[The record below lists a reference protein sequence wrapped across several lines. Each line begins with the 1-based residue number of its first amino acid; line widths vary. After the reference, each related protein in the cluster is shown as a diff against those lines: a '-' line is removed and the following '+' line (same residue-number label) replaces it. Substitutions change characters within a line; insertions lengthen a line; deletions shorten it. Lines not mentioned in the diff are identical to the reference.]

1 MAGMSLR
8 SNLNF
13 GASYGPLT
21 PAAAGAPSARASI
34 AQQAYGV
41 AGAGV
46 DPAGP
51 RTAAYGSVAL
61 GMAAVG
67 ILTFIWWSLPR

>member
-1 MAGMSLR
+1 MPGMSLR

-13 GASYGPLT
+13 GASYSPLT
-21 PAAAGAPSARASI
+21 PAAAAQPSARATI

-46 DPAGP
+46 NPAGP
-51 RTAAYGSVAL
+51 RTAAYGSVGL

-67 ILTFIWWSLPR
+67 ILAFIWWSLPR